1 MTATCVLLDTCSH
14 RQHHGVAKILFH
26 LMTVQQNKH
35 TAWKVTL
42 SEN

>member
-1 MTATCVLLDTCSH
+1 MTEPCVLLDTCSH
-14 RQHHGVAKILFH
+14 RQHHGVVKILFH

-35 TAWKVTL
+35 IAWKVNL